1 MSIQKTLC
9 WPLACVAALL
19 YLETPCQAQ
28 EKDAKAQA
36 KPAGRVS
43 GFPDWVT
50 SVQFSPDGK
59 LVAAGSYDEV
69 KLVDSETKA
78 PVAKLEVSGQ
88 AQSLAFSPDGKTLA
102 VGAFRGIELWDVA
115 QRKRVDTL
123 NGHAGYVMSLTFS
136 SDGTELVSGA
146 EDGTVRVWD
155 VESRKAVRT
164 IEGFDHPVMGVA
176 LSPDGRRLATASGD
190 ETRVTQPGPVRVWN
204 MEDGAEVEVNLPPHE
219 KYATSVTYSP
229 DGRWL
234 ISTGADEKCNVYNTA
249 TGKALGFFAGH
260 GRPVNAVVFADRSE
274 TVVSVAGGR
283 AKGGDLVMVWNREDG
298 EELAR
303 IEAHKGKI
311 TSCDLSSDGKTL
323 VTGSYDQT
331 IAFWDLDPVLP
342 EIDETVLAAAAD
354 KPWKLAGRDNLKA
367 GIIGLD
373 TSHVLAFTKMLNA
386 EDKEA
391 PFTGIRV
398 VAAYPKGSPDI
409 ESSTSRVPMYTRTVK
424 EQGVEIV
431 DSIEALLPKVDVIF
445 LETND
450 GRPHLEQVLPVLK
463 AGIPVFVDK
472 PVAGSL
478 ADAIAIYKAAEHYDV
493 PVFSSSSLRYSGG
506 AQEVL
511 AGKIGKVKEATA
523 YSPCSLEPTHPDL
536 FWYGIHGVELLFT
549 VMGPEVESVRRVESN
564 RKRDVVEGKWSDGRE
579 GVFEGYRIG
588 KKGYG
593 GTAIGENGTAELGP
607 YKGYQPLLEDILR
620 FFRTGEPSVT
630 PKETLAIYAF
640 MEAADESKRQ
650 GGVAVSI
657 SSVMKLAEKEADAK
671 LEELLED

>member
-1 MSIQKTLC
+1 MSLQMMLC
-9 WPLACVAALL
+9 WPLAVAAVFFSC
-19 YLETPCQAQ
+19 ETRCEADESQSQ
-28 EKDAKAQA
+28 AQA
-36 KPAGRVS
+36 KSLGRVD
-43 GFPDWVT
+43 GFADWVT
-50 SVQFSPDGK
+50 SVKFTPDGK
-59 LVAAGSYDEV
+59 TVAAGSYDEV
-69 KLVDSETKA
+69 QLIDVESQES
-78 PVAKLEVSGQ
+78 VAKLKVSGQ
-88 AQSLAFSPDGKTLA
+88 AQALAFSPDGKTLA

-115 QRKRVDTL
+115 QRKRLDSL
-123 NGHAGYVMSLTFS
+123 IGHSGYVMTVAFS
-136 SDGTELVSGA
+136 KDGSQLVSGA

-155 VESRKAVRT
+155 VDSRKSIRT

-176 LSPDGRRLATASGD
+176 ISPNGTQLATASGD
-190 ETRVTQPGPVRVWN
+190 ETRVTQPGPVRVW
-204 MEDGAEVEVNLPPHE
+204 ELETGKEVELNLPPHE
-219 KYATSVTYSP
+219 KYGTSVTFSP

-234 ISTGADEKCNVYNTA
+234 VSTGADEKCNVYNLA

-260 GRPVNAVVFADRSE
+260 GRPVNAAVFAGHSE

-283 AKGGDLVMVWNREDG
+283 AKGGDLVMIWNREDG
-298 EELAR
+298 EELAK
-303 IEAHKGKI
+303 IEAHKAKI

-342 EIDETVLAAAAD
+342 EIDETQLAGAE
-354 KPWKLAGRDNLKA
+354 KPWKLAGREDLKA

-373 TSHVLAFTKMLNA
+373 TSHVLAFTKLLNA
-386 EDKEA
+386 DNREP
-391 PFTGIRV
+391 PFAGIRV

-409 ESSTSRVPMYTRTVK
+409 ESSTQRVPMYTRTVK

-431 DSIEALLPKVDVIF
+431 DSIEDLVKKVDVVF

-493 PVFSSSSLRYSGG
+493 PVFSSSSLRYSTG

-511 AGKIGKVKEATA
+511 AGKIGKVKEATT
-523 YSPCSLEPTHPDL
+523 YSPCTLEPTHPDL

-549 VMGPEVESVRRVESN
+549 VMGPEIESVRRVESS
-564 RKRDVVEGKWSDGRE
+564 RQRDVVEGKWSNGRE
-579 GVFEGYRIG
+579 GVFEGYRVG

-593 GTAIGENGTAELGP
+593 GTAIGEKGSSELGP
-607 YKGYQPLLEDILR
+607 YNGYQPLLEDIVR
-620 FFRTGEPSVT
+620 FFRTGKPSVS

-650 GGVAVSI
+650 GGVAVRVG
-657 SSVMKLAEKEADAK
+657 SVMELAEKEADAK
-671 LEELLED
+671 LKKLLD